1 MKAMKAVGI
10 LIVAIAMAGCSYS
23 TSATFSPD
31 LGVARSGSLTQD
43 GGGGSSGDQ

>member
-1 MKAMKAVGI
+1 MKAAMKAVGI

-31 LGVARSGSLTQD
+31 LGLRSGSLVQD